1 MSRKEGRTG
10 YILVMY
16 NLDLVVEEA
25 LSKGK
30 KKKLYVESTNNFFF
44 FFLFAPPAYINHM

>member
-1 MSRKEGRTG
+1 
-10 YILVMY
+10 MY

-30 KKKLYVESTNNFFF
+30 KKNLYVESTYKQFFF
-44 FFLFAPPAYINHM
+44 SFLFAPPAYINHM